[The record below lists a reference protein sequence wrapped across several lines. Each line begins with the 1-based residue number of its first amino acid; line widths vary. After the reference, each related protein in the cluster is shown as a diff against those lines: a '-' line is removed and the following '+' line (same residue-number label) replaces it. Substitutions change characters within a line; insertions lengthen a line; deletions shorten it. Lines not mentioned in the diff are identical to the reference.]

1 MSPLRDTIKPIYI
14 LAFLLGVTPF
24 LWRRPP
30 WKKLH
35 ETILVATIT
44 LFHTAVCLRE
54 LIGVRARFL
63 RFPFWTLDTYLYF
76 WILLTCSFSNLI
88 LLFVGF
94 IRRRGMHDTLQR
106 LEDVDERLATL
117 GVRVNHSR
125 EQRICYFVTITGNA
139 SFAMYIFFAGIIH
152 ITKFK
157 FKDPWTTALSLYI
170 HYIYCTIFS
179 LYAAVMQRTV
189 LLRFRAL
196 NDVLK
201 NYFLRNQEIETD
213 DKEDY
218 LISLAILHGKLE
230 ICYRSLSD
238 SFGIQVRD

>member
-1 MSPLRDTIKPIYI
+1 
-14 LAFLLGVTPF
+14 
-24 LWRRPP
+24 
-30 WKKLH
+30 
-35 ETILVATIT
+35 
-44 LFHTAVCLRE
+44 
-54 LIGVRARFL
+54 
-63 RFPFWTLDTYLYF
+63 
-76 WILLTCSFSNLI
+76 
-88 LLFVGF
+88 
-94 IRRRGMHDTLQR
+94 
-106 LEDVDERLATL
+106 
-117 GVRVNHSR
+117 
-125 EQRICYFVTITGNA
+125 
-139 SFAMYIFFAGIIH
+139 MYIFFAGIIH

-201 NYFLRNQEIETD
+201 NYFLRYQEIETD